1 MNKQEHINSL
11 GIPEGYF
18 KDLKTDIL
26 REVEISEA
34 ELFLDQHF
42 QKKLGLRIPYAY
54 KNSLKND
61 IIYKNTTTK
70 TKVFNLWKSV
80 SVVAASVLLFLL
92 GIDVYNELDHNQLAV
107 ELTFEE
113 LLAETSIS
121 EEHLAY
127 LEYDELEELDY
138 ATTDIELDD
147 NILEFLLED
156 ELLLNE
162 LTEDYLEF

>member
-1 MNKQEHINSL
+1 
-11 GIPEGYF
+11 
-18 KDLKTDIL
+18 
-26 REVEISEA
+26 
-34 ELFLDQHF
+34 
-42 QKKLGLRIPYAY
+42 
-54 KNSLKND
+54 
-61 IIYKNTTTK
+61 
-70 TKVFNLWKSV
+70 
-80 SVVAASVLLFLL
+80 VAASVLLFLL
-92 GIDVYNELDHNQLAV
+92 GIGVYNELDHNQLAE